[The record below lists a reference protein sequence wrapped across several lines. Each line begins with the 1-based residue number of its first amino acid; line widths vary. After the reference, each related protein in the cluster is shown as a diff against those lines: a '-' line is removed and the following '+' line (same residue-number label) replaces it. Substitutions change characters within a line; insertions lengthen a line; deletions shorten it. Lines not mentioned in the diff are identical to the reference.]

1 MRGRDDTVEIIERFD
16 SKLGV
21 KCVDISGVTSLSVAD
36 TFDCGQCFRFENA
49 GEYTEGIAFGRYI
62 RIFQNG
68 EKITLCN
75 CDIADYEN
83 IWRAFLSLDEDY
95 ESIKRDIGEHF
106 GKYGDTIF
114 SAMERA
120 GGIRLLRQD
129 PWEAL
134 CSFIISQNNN
144 IPRIKKIIRALSEKY
159 GESFEAFGAVYHSFP
174 SPEALA
180 AANEEELRACGT
192 GFRARYILDAA
203 RKVSRGEIDFSAVRA
218 QNDEEAAK
226 YLMTICG
233 VGAKVAACTLLY
245 GFHKTAAFPIDVW
258 IKRVLEKYYPEG
270 IDIHSLGD
278 YAGIA
283 QQYLFYYERYIQAQ
297 EAHDINKGK
306 E

>member
-1 MRGRDDTVEIIERFD
+1 MIETAERFD
-16 SKLGV
+16 EKLGA

-36 TFDCGQCFRFENA
+36 TFDCGQCFRFEKR
-49 GEYTEGIAFGRYI
+49 EGYVDGVAYGRYI
-62 RIFQNG
+62 RIYQTDD
-68 EKITLCN
+68 KITLCG
-75 CDIADYEN
+75 CDSADYAN
-83 IWRAFLSLDEDY
+83 IWRSFIALDEDY
-95 ESIKRDIGEHF
+95 DAVKRDIGEHF
-106 GKYGDTIF
+106 GVYGDTIF

-120 GGIRLLRQD
+120 GGIRILRQE

-159 GESFEAFGAVYHSFP
+159 GEAFSAFGETYYAFP
-174 SPEALA
+174 TPEALSVTG
-180 AANEEELRACGT
+180 EDELKNCGT

-203 RKVSRGEIDFSAVRA
+203 KKVSSGEIDFSVIQSAG
-218 QNDEEAAK
+218 DEEAAK

-245 GFHKTAAFPIDVW
+245 GFHRTAAFPIDVW
-258 IKRVLEKYYPEG
+258 IKRVLDKYYPDG
-270 IDIHSLGD
+270 IDISSLGA

>member
-1 MRGRDDTVEIIERFD
+1 MIETAERFD
-16 SKLGV
+16 EKLGA

-36 TFDCGQCFRFENA
+36 TFDCGQCFRFEKR
-49 GEYTEGIAFGRYI
+49 EGYVDGVAYGRYI
-62 RIFQNG
+62 RIYQTDD
-68 EKITLCN
+68 KITLCG
-75 CDIADYEN
+75 CDSTDYTN
-83 IWRAFLSLDEDY
+83 IWRSFIALDEDY
-95 ESIKRDIGEHF
+95 DAVKRDIGEHF
-106 GKYGDTIF
+106 GVYGDTIF

-120 GGIRLLRQD
+120 GGIRILRQE

-159 GESFEAFGAVYHSFP
+159 GEAFSAFGETYYAFP
-174 SPEALA
+174 TPEALSVA
-180 AANEEELRACGT
+180 GEDELKNCGT

-203 RKVSRGEIDFSAVRA
+203 KKVSSGEIDFSVSQSAG
-218 QNDEEAAK
+218 DEEAAK

-245 GFHKTAAFPIDVW
+245 GFHRTAAFPIDVW
-258 IKRVLEKYYPEG
+258 IKRVLDKYYPDG
-270 IDIHSLGD
+270 IDISSLGA

>member
-1 MRGRDDTVEIIERFD
+1 MIEMAERFD
-16 SKLGV
+16 EKLGA

-36 TFDCGQCFRFENA
+36 TFDCGQCFRFEKR
-49 GEYTEGIAFGRYI
+49 EGYVDGVAYGRYI
-62 RIFQNG
+62 RICQTDD
-68 EKITLCN
+68 KITLCG
-75 CDIADYEN
+75 CDSVDYTN
-83 IWRAFLSLDEDY
+83 IWRSFIALDEDY
-95 ESIKRDIGEHF
+95 DAVKRDIGEHF
-106 GKYGDTIF
+106 GVYGDTIF

-120 GGIRLLRQD
+120 GGIRILRQE

-159 GESFEAFGAVYHSFP
+159 GEAFTAFGETYYAFP
-174 SPEALA
+174 TPEALSA
-180 AANEEELRACGT
+180 AGEDELKSCGT

-203 RKVSRGEIDFSAVRA
+203 KKVSSGEIDFSVI
-218 QNDEEAAK
+218 QSMDDEEAAK

-245 GFHKTAAFPIDVW
+245 GFHRTAAFPIDVW
-258 IKRVLEKYYPEG
+258 IKRVLDKYYPGG
-270 IDIHSLGD
+270 IDISSLGA

>member
-1 MRGRDDTVEIIERFD
+1 M
-16 SKLGV
+16 
-21 KCVDISGVTSLSVAD
+21 
-36 TFDCGQCFRFENA
+36 
-49 GEYTEGIAFGRYI
+49 
-62 RIFQNG
+62 
-68 EKITLCN
+68 
-75 CDIADYEN
+75 
-83 IWRAFLSLDEDY
+83 
-95 ESIKRDIGEHF
+95 KRDIGEHF
-106 GKYGDTIF
+106 GVYGDTIF

-120 GGIRLLRQD
+120 GGIRILRQE

-159 GESFEAFGAVYHSFP
+159 GEAFTAFGETYYAFP
-174 SPEALA
+174 TPEALSA
-180 AANEEELRACGT
+180 AGEDELKSCGT

-203 RKVSRGEIDFSAVRA
+203 KKVSSGEIDFSVI
-218 QNDEEAAK
+218 QSMDDEEAAK

-245 GFHKTAAFPIDVW
+245 GFHRTAAFPIDVW
-258 IKRVLEKYYPEG
+258 IKRVLDKYYPGG
-270 IDIHSLGD
+270 IDISSLGA